1 MEDYQVFI
9 HDIVCAKKVSYFDI
23 NESLKFLLKK
33 KIYIKKIKNKKIKAN
48 FFNFYL
54 TFIF

>member
-33 KIYIKKIKNKKIKAN
+33 KIIFLVSLNKC
-48 FFNFYL
+48 
-54 TFIF
+54 IF